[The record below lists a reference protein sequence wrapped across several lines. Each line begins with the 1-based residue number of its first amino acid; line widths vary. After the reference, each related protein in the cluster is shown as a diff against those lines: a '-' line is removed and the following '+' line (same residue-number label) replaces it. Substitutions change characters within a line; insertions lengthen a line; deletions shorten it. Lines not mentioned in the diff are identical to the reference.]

1 MSKLLKKTDGK
12 LTRDQQAR
20 RYALVMLLPALIFL
34 ACLIAYPLGKVLHD
48 AFSHVHLINKSMT
61 GFAGL
66 DNFKKVVSDEHFA
79 QAIRNT
85 IFWTVFSVAGEYIMG
100 MLTAVLL
107 NQKFKGRAI
116 FRTLVFIPWLVP
128 IIVAGMTWDWMLN
141 TEFGIVNYALKTLG
155 IIDQSIDFLGD
166 SRYAMISIIC
176 INIWR
181 TFPYYT
187 ISFLSAMQSIPSD
200 LHEAAAID
208 GAGIIQRFFHITL
221 PQLKSV
227 SLVIVFMHIIWT
239 AINFDFIW
247 ILTEGGPNYATQTLP
262 IMIYRYSMKKFDVGA
277 ASALST
283 MMFTV
288 MIILFLFYYR
298 QRMKISESLE

>member
-1 MSKLLKKTDGK
+1 MGKMTRSKRRGMTVIIMLFPALVFLLLLKG
-12 LTRDQQAR
+12 
-20 RYALVMLLPALIFL
+20 
-34 ACLIAYPLGKVLHD
+34 YPLLKVIHD
-48 AFSHVHLINKSMT
+48 SFFKVNLIKPVS

-66 DNFKKVVSDEHFA
+66 SNFEKVIADEHFT
-79 QAIRNT
+79 QTVINT
-85 IFWTVFSVAGEYIMG
+85 VIWTVFSVLGEYLMG
-100 MLTAVLL
+100 MTTAVLL
-107 NQKFKGRAI
+107 NRNFKGRAV
-116 FRTLVFIPWLVP
+116 FRTLIFIPWLVP

>member
-141 TEFGIVNYALKTLG
+141 PDFGIINYLLLKVGL
-155 IIDQSIDFLGD
+155 ISEKINFLGD
-166 SRYAMISIIC
+166 SRYAMATVIFVNIC
-176 INIWR
+176 
-181 TFPYYT
+181 
-187 ISFLSAMQSIPSD
+187 
-200 LHEAAAID
+200 
-208 GAGIIQRFFHITL
+208 AGMFTRFFKITL

-227 SLVIVFMHIIWT
+227 SLVIVFIHIIWT

-247 ILTEGGPNYATQTLP
+247 VMTEGGPNYATETLP
-262 IMIYRYSMKKFDVGA
+262 IMIYRYSMKTFDVGA

-283 MMFTV
+283 MMFTA
-288 MIILFLFYYR
+288 MFIMFLFYYR
-298 QRMKISESLE
+298 KRMKISDDLS